1 MKAIR
6 GKERRSFSKIDRE
19 WDVQIPNLLDVQ
31 LDSFRNFLQSEL
43 DPAKRKN
50 EGLQEVFNSV
60 FPITDPRENFSLEF
74 VRYDLGEP
82 KYSVEECQERDL
94 TFSLPL
100 KATLRLR
107 VREDTEEGKK
117 DKSIIEQE
125 VYLGEL
131 PVITDKGTFI
141 INGAERVIVSQL
153 HRSPGVFFDDM
164 VHPNGKK
171 LYTARIIPYRGSWVE
186 FSLDVNDIMYVHI
199 DRKRKLPVTVLLKA
213 LGYVSDREI
222 LQLFYGTEEEEI
234 GGPRSKREPEAVG
247 KVAAEDVVDEATGEV
262 LLEANEIITMER
274 IEGLRKAGFSTVRT
288 FVIEHRDE
296 ADIVRNTLKKDSTKT
311 EEEALTRIYNLLRPG
326 EPPRMETARDIL
338 RKLFFNPK
346 RYDLAKVGRYKLNR
360 KLPHETLLG
369 DRDKRKRLQLSVPDD
384 GQTTLCPEDF
394 IVIIQYLLHLRLGA
408 EVPGVPV
415 TTDDID
421 HLGNRRVRAVGEL
434 LANQFN
440 VGLARMARIIRE
452 RMTLQ
457 DAEQV
462 TPYDLINARTISA
475 VIQSFFGSSQLS
487 QFMDQTNPLAELT
500 HKRRLS
506 ALGPGGLTRDRA
518 GFEVRDVHYTHYGRM
533 CPIETPEGPNI
544 GLISSL
550 ATYARVNELGFLE
563 TPYRRVSNGVVDRR
577 QTEFLSADVEDKFRI
592 AQANATM
599 DEHGRL
605 IGDQAAREKGEFP
618 FVPAEQVDFMDISP
632 MQIVSPAA
640 ALIPF
645 LEHDD
650 ANRALMGSNMQ
661 RQAVPLLFTEAP
673 FVGTGLEGKVAEE
686 SGALVVARRAGVVE
700 AVTGDQ
706 ILVRYDQPEG
716 RVKAVDYS
724 EMAGLDL
731 YRLTKFRR

>member
-1 MKAIR
+1 M
-6 GKERRSFSKIDRE
+6 D
-19 WDVQIPNLLDVQ
+19 
-31 LDSFRNFLQSEL
+31 
-43 DPAKRKN
+43 
-50 EGLQEVFNSV
+50 
-60 FPITDPRENFSLEF
+60 
-74 VRYDLGEP
+74 
-82 KYSVEECQERDL
+82 ECQERDL
-94 TFSLPL
+94 TYSVPL

-107 VREDTEEGKK
+107 IREDTEEGRK

-131 PVITDKGTFI
+131 PIITDKGTFI

-153 HRSPGVFFDDM
+153 HRSPGVFFDESI
-164 VHPNGKK
+164 HPSGKK

-213 LGYVSDREI
+213 LGLR
-222 LQLFYGTEEEEI
+222 LR
-234 GGPRSKREPEAVG
+234 PRDPRASSTRPRRRRS
-247 KVAAEDVVDEATGEV
+247 AARAPRRSRT
-262 LLEANEIITMER
+262 R
-274 IEGLRKAGFSTVRT
+274 SAGSPRRTSSTRRRARCCSRRT
-288 FVIEHRDE
+288 RSSRWSGSRGCGRRASRPSGRSCIPHSDE

-311 EEEALTRIYNLLRPG
+311 EDEALTRIYNLLRPG
-326 EPPRMETARDIL
+326 EPPRADTARDIL
-338 RKLFFNPK
+338 KKLFFNPK

-360 KLPHETLLG
+360 KLPHEILLG
-369 DRDKRKRLQLSVPDD
+369 GKERRKQLALEVPDD
-384 GQTTLCPEDF
+384 NQTTLGPEDF
-394 IVIIQYLLHLRLGA
+394 LVIIAYLMHLRLGG
-408 EVPGVPV
+408 EVPGVVV

-563 TPYRRVSNGVVDRR
+563 TPYRRVESGTVDKK
-577 QTEFLSADVEDKFRI
+577 QVQFLSADVEDQFKI
-592 AQANATM
+592 AQANASV
-599 DEHGRL
+599 GPRRRSSRAS
-605 IGDQAAREKGEFP
+605 QNVRERGEFP
-618 FVPAEQVDFMDISP
+618 MVEPSNVDFMDISP
-632 MQIVSPAA
+632 IQLVSPAA

-661 RQAVPLLFTEAP
+661 RQAVPLLYHRGAARRHRAR
-673 FVGTGLEGKVAEE
+673 GEG
-686 SGALVVARRAGVVE
+686 GGGFRRAGHRQARRRRWSRV
-700 AVTGDQ
+700 AGDS

-716 RVKAVDYS
+716 KAHD
-724 EMAGLDL
+724 G
-731 YRLTKFRR
+731 RLLRDGGDRHVPPDQVPPLATRTRASTSARS